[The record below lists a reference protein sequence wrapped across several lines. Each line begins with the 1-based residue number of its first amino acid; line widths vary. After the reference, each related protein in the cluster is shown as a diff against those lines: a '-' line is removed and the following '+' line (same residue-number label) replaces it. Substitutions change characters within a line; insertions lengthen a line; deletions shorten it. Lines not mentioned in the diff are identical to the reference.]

1 MSIQHRMERIKK
13 TEKPKAERTM
23 KASFAEK
30 DFSGDLVFKMK
41 NIGKS
46 FGDRELFRDVELLV
60 EGGERI
66 AIVGDNG
73 TGKTTFLKCLLGEE
87 DFTGKLQFGPTVKWG
102 YLPQIIHF
110 SHPERTLYDTM
121 LYEKN
126 CSPQVARDRL
136 GAFMFQ
142 GEDVFK
148 TVKTLSGGEQ
158 SRLRLCMLMDEKIN
172 MLVLDEPTNHLD
184 IASREWV
191 EAAIEEFEGVLLFV
205 SHDRYFIEKFA
216 ERIWELK
223 DGKIRDFRCGYAKYR
238 SILEHEAA
246 AQQPELPAAKP
257 KKEKPK
263 GGTKDTDK
271 LIRRLER
278 EIEKQEQ
285 LIADLDI
292 KIEAAAADYV
302 ELTRLLDEKE
312 TQEAALMELMEAWE
326 NAQEG

>member
-1 MSIQHRMERIKK
+1 MFR
-13 TEKPKAERTM
+13 
-23 KASFAEK
+23 
-30 DFSGDLVFKMK
+30 MK

-172 MLVLDEPTNHLD
+172 MLVLD
-184 IASREWV
+184 
-191 EAAIEEFEGVLLFV
+191 G
-205 SHDRYFIEKFA
+205 
-216 ERIWELK
+216 
-223 DGKIRDFRCGYAKYR
+223 
-238 SILEHEAA
+238 
-246 AQQPELPAAKP
+246 
-257 KKEKPK
+257 
-263 GGTKDTDK
+263 
-271 LIRRLER
+271 
-278 EIEKQEQ
+278 
-285 LIADLDI
+285 
-292 KIEAAAADYV
+292 
-302 ELTRLLDEKE
+302 
-312 TQEAALMELMEAWE
+312 
-326 NAQEG
+326 

>member
-1 MSIQHRMERIKK
+1 
-13 TEKPKAERTM
+13 
-23 KASFAEK
+23 
-30 DFSGDLVFKMK
+30 V
-41 NIGKS
+41 KS
-46 FGDRELFRDVELLV
+46 
-60 EGGERI
+60 
-66 AIVGDNG
+66 
-73 TGKTTFLKCLLGEE
+73 
-87 DFTGKLQFGPTVKWG
+87 G

-158 SRLRLCMLMDEKIN
+158 SRLRLCMLMDERIN

-223 DGKIRDFRCGYAKYR
+223 DGRIRDFRCGYAKYR

-285 LIADLDI
+285 LIADLDK

-302 ELTRLLDEKE
+302 ELTRLLQEKE
-312 TQEAALMELMEAWE
+312 NQETALMELMEAWE